1 MREVQLYGHLGKKF
15 GRSFMLDVSSPA
27 EAIRALCANF
37 RDFAAYLRKN
47 SQPGYHIVVG
57 RRTVG
62 KDELQYI
69 SGDSC
74 IKIIP
79 VVAGSGGRGVLQMI
93 VGAILLVAS
102 LYPGLQGLAPMGWAM
117 IAGGV
122 VTMLTSPPTA
132 ARSQAADNQPSYAFA
147 GAVNTTAQGN
157 PVPICYGE
165 MVIGS
170 QVVSAGISTDEISI
184 TRPPSTGGLSG
195 MAAAVIGKLGYY
207 EHYPE

>member
-15 GRSFMLDVSSPA
+15 GRSFMMDVSSPA

-37 RDFAAYLRKN
+37 REFAAYLREY
-47 SQPGYHIVVG
+47 SQPGYHVIVGQRSVK
-57 RRTVG
+57 

-79 VVAGSGGRGVLQMI
+79 VVSGSGGRGVLQTI
-93 VGAILLVAS
+93 VGAVLLVAS
-102 LYPGLQGLAPMGWAM
+102 MWFPALAPVGWAM
-117 IAGGV
+117 LAGGV
-122 VTMLTSPPTA
+122 VSMLTSPPSV

-184 TRPPSTGGLSG
+184 TRPPSTGGLTG
-195 MAAAVIGKLGYY
+195 REAAVINKTSFYEYY
-207 EHYPE
+207 EE